1 MHSIGECPTRFLSVL
16 EFVNFTKTPP
26 LDFLNF
32 LEFKITDFID
42 IILVA
47 ALLYYVYKLVK
58 GTVAINIFIGI
69 VIVWAL
75 WKLTELLQMKMIS
88 SMVGGFMNIGLIAL
102 IIVFQQEIRKF
113 LLMIGSTNFATKRNF
128 IRHFKFLKQEA
139 LPSMT
144 NVTALV
150 AACEKMGVSK
160 TGALL
165 VIERNN
171 SLDFIKSSGDQ
182 MNIEITQPILE
193 SIFFKN
199 SPLHDGAAVI
209 QDNYITATRVILPIS
224 NDRNIPLRFGLRHR
238 AAVGI
243 SEKTDA
249 ICLVVSEETGSISYI
264 KNGEFIVFK
273 GLDDLTQKLQKDLE

>member
-1 MHSIGECPTRFLSVL
+1 M
-16 EFVNFTKTPP
+16 
-26 LDFLNF
+26 DFLNF

-47 ALLYYVYKLVK
+47 ALLYYIYKLVK

-69 VIVWAL
+69 VIIWAL

-139 LPSMT
+139 LPSAT
-144 NVTALV
+144 NVTGII
-150 AACEKMGVSK
+150 AACEKMGSSK
-160 TGALL
+160 TGALI
-165 VIERNN
+165 VIERN
-171 SLDFIKSSGDQ
+171 SPLDFVKSTGDQ
-182 MNIEITQPILE
+182 MNIKITQPILE

-199 SPLHDGAAVI
+199 SPLHDGAAII
-209 QDNYITATRVILPIS
+209 QDNYITATRVILPVS

-243 SEKTDA
+243 TEKTDA
-249 ICLVVSEETGSISYI
+249 VCLVVSEETGAISYI
-264 KNGEFIVFK
+264 KNGEFVPFK
-273 GLDDLTQKLQKDLE
+273 GSAELASLIEKDLE